1 MNPKTPLDISLDP
14 KIKLLIDIVGKFNS
28 SLDPARLLHEIIEST
43 KAMVEAEASSL
54 FLLTDDGAS
63 LELTIPTGPATAQV
77 SGKKIPADHGISGWV
92 VQHQEP
98 VIIEDVQKD
107 ARFKGEL
114 LKKPTFQSNNM
125 MCVPL
130 NNNKGTT
137 IGVLQ
142 VINVDDGY
150 LTKEMLTLI
159 QTLANQAATALE
171 NVKVKQQQLAS
182 ELLNKELEVATR
194 IQAGFFPQSIPEIA
208 GYEVAGCSIPAKD
221 VGGDYYDIIVQ
232 PEHQQC
238 GFVVADV
245 TGKGVPASLLMATMR
260 ASLRA
265 NIQNN
270 PTDLVTAM
278 QHVNQDIFRDSPSDK
293 FITSVYLT
301 LHYEQHWVEYVN
313 SGHNPPYL
321 VKDQISTLDESGL
334 MLGIM
339 DPIDFP
345 SARVSME
352 AGDVLVLFS
361 DGVTEATNP
370 AGELYSEERFEQWLI
385 QHRKLNVEQLKEA
398 LLNEI
403 KLFADG
409 AEQSDDITFILLKR
423 LS

>member
-1 MNPKTPLDISLDP
+1 MNPKTPVDFSLDP
-14 KIKLLIDIVGKFNS
+14 KIKLLLDIVGKFNS

-92 VQHQEP
+92 VQNQEP

-142 VINVDDGY
+142 VINVDSGY

>member
-142 VINVDDGY
+142 VINVDSGY

-423 LS
+423 L

>member
-1 MNPKTPLDISLDP
+1 MNPKTPLDINLDP

-142 VINVDDGY
+142 VINVDSGY

-194 IQAGFFPQSIPEIA
+194 IQAGFFPQSIPELA

-423 LS
+423 L

>member
-1 MNPKTPLDISLDP
+1 MSPKTPLDISLDP

-345 SARVSME
+345 SARVSMG

-361 DGVTEATNP
+361 DGVTEATNL

>member
-1 MNPKTPLDISLDP
+1 MNSKTPVDFSLDP
-14 KIKLLIDIVGKFNS
+14 KIKLLLDIVGKFNS

-142 VINVDDGY
+142 VINVDSGY

-182 ELLNKELEVATR
+182 ELLNKELEVATQ

-221 VGGDYYDIIVQ
+221 VGGDYYDIIIQ
-232 PEHQQC
+232 REHQQC

-345 SARVSME
+345 SARVTME
-352 AGDVLVLFS
+352 TGDVLVLFS

>member
-1 MNPKTPLDISLDP
+1 MSPKTPLDISLDP

>member
-1 MNPKTPLDISLDP
+1 MNSKTPIDFSLDP
-14 KIKLLIDIVGKFNS
+14 KIKLLLDIVGKFNS

-77 SGKKIPADHGISGWV
+77 SGKKISADHGISGWV

-107 ARFKGEL
+107 TRFKGEL

-142 VINVDDGY
+142 VINVDSGY

-182 ELLNKELEVATR
+182 ELLNKELEVATQ

-221 VGGDYYDIIVQ
+221 VGGDYYDIIIQ
-232 PEHQQC
+232 REHQQC

>member
-1 MNPKTPLDISLDP
+1 
-14 KIKLLIDIVGKFNS
+14 
-28 SLDPARLLHEIIEST
+28 
-43 KAMVEAEASSL
+43 
-54 FLLTDDGAS
+54 
-63 LELTIPTGPATAQV
+63 
-77 SGKKIPADHGISGWV
+77 
-92 VQHQEP
+92 
-98 VIIEDVQKD
+98 
-107 ARFKGEL
+107 
-114 LKKPTFQSNNM
+114 
-125 MCVPL
+125 
-130 NNNKGTT
+130 
-137 IGVLQ
+137 
-142 VINVDDGY
+142 
-150 LTKEMLTLI
+150 
-159 QTLANQAATALE
+159 
-171 NVKVKQQQLAS
+171 
-182 ELLNKELEVATR
+182 
-194 IQAGFFPQSIPEIA
+194 
-208 GYEVAGCSIPAKD
+208 
-221 VGGDYYDIIVQ
+221 
-232 PEHQQC
+232 
-238 GFVVADV
+238 
-245 TGKGVPASLLMATMR
+245 
-260 ASLRA
+260 
-265 NIQNN
+265 
-270 PTDLVTAM
+270 M

>member
-1 MNPKTPLDISLDP
+1 MNPKTPVDFSLDP
-14 KIKLLIDIVGKFNS
+14 KIKLLLDIVGKFNS

-142 VINVDDGY
+142 VINVDSGY

>member
-1 MNPKTPLDISLDP
+1 MNPKTPVDFSLDP
-14 KIKLLIDIVGKFNS
+14 KIKLLLDIVGKFNS

-92 VQHQEP
+92 VQYQEP

-142 VINVDDGY
+142 VINVDSGY